1 MVNAVNIIELN
12 FDNDTLVL
20 LRSLDP
26 DALTKE
32 IFSVDTTELDVDTLY
47 ATVGGLTYP
56 IKRIELVGGK
66 VIDCSTE

>member
-26 DALTKE
+26 KE
-32 IFSVDTTELDVDTLY
+32 RFSVDTTELDVDTLY